1 MWKDSVKFQT
11 LTVVGASTITN
22 SYVSVVTVSLPV
34 VMMGIKNGTNGDIEL
49 GIDGSTAQWG
59 FPASS
64 GGAYDV
70 TTNSPTHNQLMLSQ
84 GTVIFIKW
92 TNSVDSPVPG
102 SPSGSVYIEFMEV
115 TT

>member
-11 LTVVGASTITN
+11 LTVVGASAITT
-22 SYVSVVTVSLPV
+22 SFVSVVTLTLPV
-34 VMMGIKNGTNGDIEL
+34 IMIGIKNGTNGDIEL
-49 GIDGSTAQWG
+49 GIDGSTAKWG

-84 GTVIFIKW
+84 GTTIYLKW
-92 TNSVDSPVPG
+92 TNTADSPVPG
-102 SPSGSVYIEFMEV
+102 TPSGSVYIELMEV

>member
-11 LTVVGASTITN
+11 LTVVASSDLTT
-22 SYVSVVTVSLPV
+22 SYVAVVTVALPV
-34 VMMGIKNGTNGDIEL
+34 VMMGIKNGTNGDVVL
-49 GIDGSTAQWG
+49 GIDGSTAKWG

-70 TTNSPTHNQLMLSQ
+70 TTNSPTHNQLMLQQ
-84 GTVIFIKW
+84 GTTIYIKW
-92 TNSVDSPVPG
+92 QG
-102 SPSGSVYIEFMEV
+102 SAPMTPTGNVYIEFMEV